1 MASARITRGDQS
13 VEVDGI
19 TARDARELA
28 FAACA
33 HLAGIITNTASVT
46 ARSFG
51 FAPEVQ
57 AVVVDTLDPAT
68 RVALADMH
76 GRRSA

>member
-33 HLAGIITNTASVT
+33 HLAGLISNTATLT

-57 AVVVDTLDPAT
+57 AIVGELDPAA
-68 RVALADMH
+68 RVAVADMH
-76 GRRSA
+76 GRRAA